1 MTFFIFIFLILTQR
15 AHKIWFGAFW
25 RQVHILSGNGI
36 WYVLLEFILTTNSH
50 THYTNK
56 RLSHT
61 ALSDL
66 FFFRKNE
73 WMWGCLLGASPVV
86 EYHNATYTIHN
97 VAISFC
103 FLSHHISTDV
113 VEILLSISREIHI
126 ARYLDSAGYGMQTEC
141 SGISRGLRIEFRGIF
156 FSADPLLDT
165 A

>member
-1 MTFFIFIFLILTQR
+1 M
-15 AHKIWFGAFW
+15 
-25 RQVHILSGNGI
+25 
-36 WYVLLEFILTTNSH
+36 
-50 THYTNK
+50 
-56 RLSHT
+56 
-61 ALSDL
+61 
-66 FFFRKNE
+66 
-73 WMWGCLLGASPVV
+73 GASPVV

-156 FSADPLLDT
+156 FFCRPVTRHCVIRYFYSGNTPGNKT
-165 A
+165 ARRACNIRRARIVRPYDRSLESIGRGSWRPRNGPD